1 MIENIPTKLNW
12 RVDMN
17 WKDVTDKIKK
27 IMNNY
32 SSKVLGFMI
41 FYFSLSLS

>member
-12 RVDMN
+12 RVDRN
-17 WKDVTDKIKK
+17 WKGVTDKIKK